1 MQANLNIAYND
12 LVSIVK
18 QLPLSDLKRLNY
30 TINNELIIKK
40 QANNNTLQS
49 LILKA
54 PTWTDKEYKEHQNIR
69 EHINK
74 SRLS

>member
-30 TINNELIIKK
+30 TINK
-40 QANNNTLQS
+40 
-49 LILKA
+49 LKA

>member
-1 MQANLNIAYND
+1 MHVNLNIAYND

-18 QLPLSDLKRLNY
+18 QLPLSDLERLNY
-30 TINNELIIKK
+30 TISNELVTKK
-40 QANNNTLQS
+40 KTNNSTLQS

-54 PTWTDKEYKEHQNIR
+54 PTWSDKEYNDHQTIR